1 MNSRERV
8 LTSLNY
14 KQPDKVAVDFG
25 GHRSSGIMIQAYKN
39 LREYLGLPASEIFV
53 HDFIQQLV
61 IVEDDV
67 LDIVGSDVIEMG
79 HDLIEI
85 PSYWKDWETQDG
97 IKCKIPAYIDVKKT
111 NDGYVI
117 YDELKDSIS
126 IQKNGCLYFE
136 QLREPYRDSDEE
148 EFDNLENDLKKVMWF
163 SINTPPYPVPLDGEG
178 KKIWR
183 ETARKLRNRTD
194 KAIYGLFGAGLFE
207 IGQRAFG
214 IDEFMCEMA
223 LNPERV
229 HRFLDKML
237 EYHLKSLQKYLDA
250 VGDYI
255 DVISFGDDL
264 GMQSGTQISPKM
276 FKEFF
281 KPRYEILWNYHKKM
295 YPNIKTNLHSCGSIY
310 AFMEDLIDDGLD
322 SVNPVQISAKN
333 MEPQRLKSEFG
344 GRISFWGGG
353 CDTQQVLRIGSIDEI
368 KDHVKRNL
376 EILAPGGGFVFQQVH
391 NVMADVRPEALMAM
405 FETVKE
411 WRY

>member
-1 MNSRERV
+1 
-8 LTSLNY
+8 
-14 KQPDKVAVDFG
+14 
-25 GHRSSGIMIQAYKN
+25 
-39 LREYLGLPASEIFV
+39 
-53 HDFIQQLV
+53 
-61 IVEDDV
+61 
-67 LDIVGSDVIEMG
+67 
-79 HDLIEI
+79 
-85 PSYWKDWETQDG
+85 
-97 IKCKIPAYIDVKKT
+97 
-111 NDGYVI
+111 
-117 YDELKDSIS
+117 
-126 IQKNGCLYFE
+126 
-136 QLREPYRDSDEE
+136 
-148 EFDNLENDLKKVMWF
+148 
-163 SINTPPYPVPLDGEG
+163 
-178 KKIWR
+178 
-183 ETARKLRNRTD
+183 
-194 KAIYGLFGAGLFE
+194 
-207 IGQRAFG
+207 
-214 IDEFMCEMA
+214 
-223 LNPERV
+223 
-229 HRFLDKML
+229 
-237 EYHLKSLQKYLDA
+237 